1 MLAPSHRPSNREGH
15 WLVWLQRDRF
25 RLRLALEPD
34 LKRAAGFLLIA
45 ADFSFPFSHVM
56 LISRPPWA
64 RNPFT
69 SPVCHFAGCVGR
81 VGHAS
86 DFGALTGVTVV
97 LCEGGAVA
105 GVDIGGMATG
115 TQEMDVLSP
124 LHITPLV
131 HAVTLAGGSAFGLE
145 AASGVRKYLE
155 QKGVGFVF
163 GPARVPIV
171 PAMILFDLGIGKA
184 DVRPTREMGEV
195 AAAAANAGAVV
206 EGSVGAGTGA
216 TVGKLFGMSRAM
228 KGGIGSFTVT
238 AGTKGVLVSAL
249 AVVNAFGDIREPG
262 TGKLVAGCRR
272 SATSRDLIG
281 TEKVLLAGGR
291 SGDGG
296 GNTTL
301 CVVAT
306 NAKLTKVGATR
317 LAKMAQ
323 AGVLRA
329 LSPGHTMVDGDIV
342 VVLSIGTL
350 EEEMNVLGVAA
361 AEAVGQAIV
370 RGVRMAKGMGGVVG
384 LG

>member
-1 MLAPSHRPSNREGH
+1 MKGLTDIPG
-15 WLVWLQRDRF
+15 
-25 RLRLALEPD
+25 
-34 LKRAAGFLLIA
+34 I
-45 ADFSFPFSHVM
+45 
-56 LISRPPWA
+56 
-64 RNPFT
+64 
-69 SPVCHFAGCVGR
+69 R

-124 LHITPLV
+124 LHVTPVV

-155 QKGVGFVF
+155 RKGVGFAV

-195 AAAAANAGAVV
+195 AAAAANTGAVV

-228 KGGIGSFTVT
+228 KGGIGSFTVPVG
-238 AGTKGVLVSAL
+238 AKGVLVSAL
-249 AVVNAFGDIREPG
+249 AAVNAFGDVREPG

-272 SATSRDLIG
+272 AAGSKELIG
-281 TEKVLLAGGR
+281 TEKTMLAAGG
-291 SGDGG
+291 GAGNG

-306 NAKLTKVGATR
+306 NAKLSKVGATR

-342 VVLSIGTL
+342 IALSIGTV
-350 EEEMNVLGVAA
+350 EEDMNVLGVAA

-370 RGVRMAKGMGGVVG
+370 RGVTMAKGMGGVTG
-384 LG
+384 LGG